1 MACDTVDPS
10 NILTSKRIS
19 KTAPCLLDPANGA
32 DEADIARE
40 VRKRKEAPV
49 DDDSHDVVPS
59 TPGISH
65 PRGSDKNSRTGP
77 KDNEESGWDS
87 KLLDDDEDDDMD
99 IEPDGDDDD
108 DVYLFDIS

>member
-1 MACDTVDPS
+1 MARDTVDPT

-19 KTAPCLLDPANGA
+19 RAAPRLLDPANGA

-40 VRKRKEAPV
+40 GFRRDLIFREEPTVANERKHETEGN
-49 DDDSHDVVPS
+49 SG
-59 TPGISH
+59 T
-65 PRGSDKNSRTGP
+65 GS
-77 KDNEESGWDS
+77 KDNKESGWDL
-87 KLLDDDEDDDMD
+87 KLLDDEEDDMD